1 MSKAQTICILL
12 DGRQVKLLPLGLEQP
27 VCRVFFVQDGV
38 GYAVPGY
45 REPTPEEMESA
56 RRLAAVNGVAK
67 PTIALGEDGT
77 IASTYE
83 GDALTAAGLLAAM
96 LGGFG
101 DGD

>member
-56 RRLAAVNGVAK
+56 RRLAAVNGAAK

-83 GDALTAAGLLAAM
+83 GDALLAAGLLAAM

-101 DGD
+101 DDD